1 MLEPRLSVP
10 QCKLQ
15 TNSQEC
21 TMYINHNFTSTS
33 TWDRRSQSN
42 LVLQDL
48 SWHANFSWT
57 LSIWSWTFQFKFGSN
72 LLLVL
77 LTRRPVECGEQCFTT
92 LTSIYI
98 AFTIFEEGSYEND
111 LHRFQQEKALA
122 GASLI
127 IVQHRF
133 KCQNCR
139 TLEECGE
146 WRVARVCR
154 EVHWTAECQSLQS
167 LAAAQQWTTST
178 SFMDFYCTRI

>member
-1 MLEPRLSVP
+1 MH
-10 QCKLQ
+10 
-15 TNSQEC
+15 
-21 TMYINHNFTSTS
+21 INHNFTSTS
-33 TWDRRSQSN
+33 TWERRSQSN
-42 LVLQDL
+42 LVQDL

-77 LTRRPVECGEQCFTT
+77 LTRRPVECEEQGVTT

-98 AFTIFEEGSYEND
+98 AFTIFGEGSYEND
-111 LHRFQQEKALA
+111 PHRFQQEKALA
-122 GASLI
+122 GASLN

-146 WRVARVCR
+146 WRVESGEWRGC
-154 EVHWTAECQSLQS
+154 AERFIELQS
-167 LAAAQQWTTST
+167 ASHCSHSRQRSSGQHRHHLWT
-178 SFMDFYCTRI
+178 FIALEFRGNAVFCRQA